1 MNLSKQECLELS
13 KVCLDNADSKFNDAL
28 VLSKSG
34 SYGNATSQ
42 LMVCMEELMKAT
54 VLSLDGNGFQFRQNV
69 KGISNLFKNHKLRY
83 FLAFA
88 ISIFYVFARDL
99 KWFLIKLKGNPDKFI
114 NLDLKSK
121 TFQKQTMAWLI
132 NRLRT
137 IEKEIKWFS
146 NADIY
151 RQDGFYVDYLDGIR
165 SPLSI
170 TERQFLDF
178 KNRIYNFLTI
188 TKELISILRVQSS
201 DADVFKEQVF
211 KLQATFFEDK
221 YYQRLEELVSNLNKR
236 DYDGFSKLDE
246 FIKVTTNK
254 LTQEYKEGTSI
265 FD

>member
-1 MNLSKQECLELS
+1 
-13 KVCLDNADSKFNDAL
+13 
-28 VLSKSG
+28 
-34 SYGNATSQ
+34 
-42 LMVCMEELMKAT
+42 
-54 VLSLDGNGFQFRQNV
+54 
-69 KGISNLFKNHKLRY
+69 
-83 FLAFA
+83 
-88 ISIFYVFARDL
+88 
-99 KWFLIKLKGNPDKFI
+99 
-114 NLDLKSK
+114 
-121 TFQKQTMAWLI
+121 
-132 NRLRT
+132 
-137 IEKEIKWFS
+137 
-146 NADIY
+146 Y